1 MRFLAMKLPEANA
14 EFRPHSEAWD
24 AFLTLLP
31 PGPELEC
38 WARTT
43 GALRRKRGVN
53 GALPLLRVALC
64 YGFCNLS
71 LEVAAAWAQLSGTAR
86 MSSKAVLRRIRQCGE
101 WLERVL
107 QALLDRRPP
116 PLKAACGFRIQLVD
130 ATRVAC
136 PGSKGHT
143 WRVHASYDP
152 WECKFIQLQLTD
164 NGGGERFSRFNVGA
178 SDLLVADR
186 GYAHRR
192 GLAHVV
198 ESGGHF
204 LVRTGWNRVTL
215 THLDG
220 TPFDLFDKLR
230 ALQTCEV
237 AQWQVSTEPD
247 ERHGIA
253 AVPCRLVVYRHT
265 EEQATEI
272 RKRLRTLA
280 KKERHKLDE
289 RTLEAAGYLLLLT
302 SVPEAQLGAERV
314 LELYRTRWQ
323 VELKFKRMKSIL
335 ELDALPAKEPG
346 LVRAILAAK
355 LIGAVLVEELVASL
369 ATGSTFQRRQWA
381 LTTVARDV
389 VKRAIVGPQAL
400 ERWFSQALCDHL
412 DVSNNNRKRQPQ
424 MRVAAASFF

>member
-1 MRFLAMKLPEANA
+1 MKLPEANL

-71 LEVAAAWAQLSGTAR
+71 LEVAAAWAQLSGTAK
-86 MSSKAVLRRIRQCGE
+86 MTSKAVLRRVRQCGE
-101 WLERVL
+101 WLEQVL
-107 QALLDRRPP
+107 QSLLDRRPA
-116 PLKAACGFRIQLVD
+116 PLKTACGLVVQLVD

-136 PGSKGHT
+136 PGSKGKT

-152 WECKFIQLQLTD
+152 WECKLIQLKLTD
-164 NGGGERFSRFNVGA
+164 NGGGERFDRFKVGPC
-178 SDLLVADR
+178 DLLVADR

-198 ESGGHF
+198 QSGGHF
-204 LVRTGWNRVTL
+204 LVRTGWNRVAL
-215 THLDG
+215 THPNG
-220 TPFDLFDKLR
+220 VPFELFDKLR
-230 ALQTCEV
+230 GLQACEV
-237 AQWQVSTEPD
+237 AQWQVSTAPD
-247 ERHGIA
+247 QRHGIV

-265 EEQATEI
+265 EEQATEL
-272 RKRLRTLA
+272 RRRLRTLA
-280 KKERHKLDE
+280 KKERRKLDE
-289 RTLEAAGYLLLLT
+289 RTLEAAGYLLVLT
-302 SVPEAQLGAERV
+302 SVPTAQLGAERV

-323 VELKFKRMKSIL
+323 IELKFKRMKSIL
-335 ELDALPAKEPG
+335 ELDILPAKEPG

-355 LIGAVLVEELVASL
+355 LIGTILVEELVASV
-369 ATGSTFQRRQWA
+369 ATGSTFLRKQWA
-381 LTTVARDV
+381 LTTLARDV

-400 ERWFSQALCDHL
+400 ERWFTQALCDQF
-412 DVSNNNRKRQPQ
+412 DSSNDCRKRQPQ
-424 MRVAAASFF
+424 IRMAAASFF